1 MANSVFSFR
10 SLAFSEWT
18 TTYSPELTAEN
29 THFPGRLMC
38 VNTGKHN
45 VFQSLHVH
53 KNYPVESMHFPTFFR
68 NGEFEKIF
76 RRFTFHCCSVNLWKT
91 TCIIPFT
98 AVLRIP
104 FQLCSQELTSR
115 NHAFSGIFCNGEF
128 VQGMH
133 FPAFTTARLI
143 AVRQISLP
151 GLSSAAGSQ
160 SILSYFPLLDRIS
173 TPLIILIKFINAQWC
188 LFSPK
193 RSLITIMFLS
203 LISLYTFFSL

>member
-53 KNYPVESMHFPTFFR
+53 KNYPVESMHFPQWWIR
-68 NGEFEKIF
+68 ENSWKRIF

-115 NHAFSGIFCNGEF
+115 NHVFSGIFCNGEF

-151 GLSSAAGSQ
+151 GLSSTAGSQ
-160 SILSYFPLLDRIS
+160 STLSYFPLPDRIS
-173 TPLIILIKFINAQWC
+173 TPLIILIKFTNAQWC
-188 LFSPK
+188 
-193 RSLITIMFLS
+193 
-203 LISLYTFFSL
+203 